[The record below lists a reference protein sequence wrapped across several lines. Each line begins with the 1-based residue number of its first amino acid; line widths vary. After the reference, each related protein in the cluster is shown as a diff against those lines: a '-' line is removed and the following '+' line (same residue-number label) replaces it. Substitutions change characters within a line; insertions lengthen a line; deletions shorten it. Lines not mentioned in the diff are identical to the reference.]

1 MHASFQGHRK
11 RLQRMWRQMPFAGSS
26 PFHHSRGRDSG
37 FVLAFEVEWSSICGM
52 DYSNPLCQDGRVVV
66 EAKQVIKREFQTVI
80 LHWRIDKCQF
90 VCFRDQCVLNA
101 C

>member
-1 MHASFQGHRK
+1 MLHDPFQGHRK

-66 EAKQVIKREFQTVI
+66 EAKQVTKREFQTVI
-80 LHWRIDKCQF
+80 LHREKCS
-90 VCFRDQCVLNA
+90 VTSVT
-101 C
+101 